1 MIEHMSEGQTKPTAT
16 PTGHT
21 LTYVAGLV
29 VLVSLFGAAT
39 ALGIA
44 GWDGNAILGLLTGIG
59 GVAVPL
65 VATVARLTD
74 LKQATDAQTATLAKI
89 DHQTNG
95 VLAEKIAAGAE
106 AAVRKVMNEP
116 IGLAPVSTPP
126 ATDA

>member
-1 MIEHMSEGQTKPTAT
+1 MTDQTQPTS
-16 PTGHT
+16 PSTGHT

-29 VLVSLFGAAT
+29 VLVCLIGAAT

-44 GWDGNAILGLLTGIG
+44 GWDGNAILGLLTGIA

-74 LKQATDAQTATLAKI
+74 LKTSTDAQTVTLARI

-95 VLAEKIAAGAE
+95 VLTERIR
-106 AAVRKVMNEP
+106 AAVNAAMNEP
-116 IGLAPVSTPP
+116 ISLTPVSP
-126 ATDA
+126 AP